1 MLFRLCTHLKIIYIL
16 SYLNYDK
23 LKEKKIDILTF
34 YLLLSEQIRKQ
45 NSFKY
50 CAFMSV
56 NSVNTPKINIL
67 KIQIICQ

>member
-45 NSFKY
+45 KSFKY
-50 CAFMSV
+50 CAYVSKYTKDKY
-56 NSVNTPKINIL
+56 SK
-67 KIQIICQ
+67 KYK